1 VASREETTVAI
12 NPVVAEHLK
21 EARRVLVTQRDALNH
36 DIAQLDRMLAGAGGE
51 HNDAPTTGTA
61 PAPSLGPAPAMRDAI
76 RDHLLSEERAFSTN
90 EVAVALKEKYG
101 WELSSTRSQLAKM
114 GKSGEVVAVRRG
126 VYRAARP
133 EDTSGPD
140 ESGPEAGV
148 PTSGPGGDPH
158 AQADRDHGDGPFDR
172 ADHRDDRGGAPVG
185 ASPS

>member
-1 VASREETTVAI
+1 MAI
-12 NPVVAEHLK
+12 NPVVAQHLQ
-21 EARRVLVTQRDALNH
+21 EARRELVVQRDALDH
-36 DIAQLDRMLAGAGGE
+36 DIAQLDRMLAGVGE
-51 HNDAPTTGTA
+51 VALAATTT
-61 PAPSLGPAPAMRDAI
+61 PARPQGPAPAMKDAI
-76 RDHLLSEERAFSTN
+76 RDHLLSENRAFSTN
-90 EVAVALKEKYG
+90 EVAVALKERYG

-126 VYRAARP
+126 VYQAALP

-158 AQADRDHGDGPFDR
+158 AQTDRDHGDGPFDR

-185 ASPS
+185 TSPS